1 MSYRSHRNALL
12 AGRRPRIQDQ
22 VRMHVRSLAIQ
33 DQTACSRSE
42 GLSDMM
48 ARNMDREEDNKV
60 TRVFGVMVKR
70 QTQMNQTSL
79 VAEGCEVQS
88 Q

>member
-1 MSYRSHRNALL
+1 
-12 AGRRPRIQDQ
+12 
-22 VRMHVRSLAIQ
+22 MHVRSLAIQ

-48 ARNMDREEDNKV
+48 ARNMDREEDN
-60 TRVFGVMVKR
+60 TEVFGVMVKR
-70 QTQMNQTSL
+70 QTQMNQRSL

-88 Q
+88 R